1 MQCVRGTPTR
11 PPTTT
16 TETPYVMKHIALQCV
31 GADRRVCPRCV
42 HNVIIVAIV
51 PYVGDRRFGAHEHTA
66 HNASSS
72 HDPAMPANLFA
83 ILALVVYPAA
93 EMASL

>member
-1 MQCVRGTPTR
+1 
-11 PPTTT
+11 
-16 TETPYVMKHIALQCV
+16 
-31 GADRRVCPRCV
+31 V